1 MMQRVARFG
10 FVLMIGLMCLSPR
23 GAEAAPG
30 PSDMVRHFYDALLNT
45 MQDGAALGGA
55 SPY

>member
-30 PSDMVRHFYDALLNT
+30 PSEE
-45 MQDGAALGGA
+45 QGGTIPLA
-55 SPY
+55 DHGSTDNE